1 MLSSLVRPIRVLDAS
16 RLEIRLWWDNI
27 TPFGCPVV
35 PEVYTI
41 IATWDSSRR
50 SRGQA
55 VVSSAHIS
63 WRRLKL
69 RCPSLQPCSR
79 YFSHHP
85 LPFFVGC
92 DERLGTTLSQD
103 IGQSLSARKRRHVH
117 SLSAALQNAP
127 KKYDGGHRI
136 VMKNGDTVS
145 GANCEAMESG

>member
-79 YFSHHP
+79 SFLLKTMQGSAS
-85 LPFFVGC
+85 GISAI
-92 DERLGTTLSQD
+92 TLF
-103 IGQSLSARKRRHVH
+103 H
-117 SLSAALQNAP
+117 SLSDVTSAL
-127 KKYDGGHRI
+127 GRHCLRI
-136 VMKNGDTVS
+136 LDRV
-145 GANCEAMESG
+145 